1 MLSWLGSNYVG
12 AHGLHIIMEILL
24 ILQTVASPH
33 GCSHSVDDK
42 RNGQNIDERDDD
54 GNNFHEDD
62 QDGDGE
68 DGDDSDSEGN
78 GDGDPD
84 QEREADEEAF
94 EGDR

>member
-1 MLSWLGSNYVG
+1 LLSGLGSNYVG

-24 ILQTVASPH
+24 ILQTVAFPH
-33 GCSHSVDDK
+33 GCSHSVDDR
-42 RNGQNIDERDDD
+42 RNGENIDERDDD

-62 QDGDGE
+62 E